1 MRVLT
6 RAPTINALRV
16 LVDQAGE
23 RGGYRLIES
32 HIPPLPCRLLKTCQ
46 RDHFIAGKR
55 NLRLQAVNRI
65 ARNLDSASVLSLTEE
80 RFELALLN
88 IEIQAK
94 PLNFNEEHKAE
105 NNRGSPIREGRG
117 TSFVNSTDSSERAQK
132 PFQSKSKKHPIP
144 RPQNSTLVALNVK
157 DGSAAAPAVFHP

>member
-32 HIPPLPCRLLKTCQ
+32 HIRPLPCRLLKTCQ

-65 ARNLDSASVLSLTEE
+65 ARNLDSASVLRLTE
-80 RFELALLN
+80 
-88 IEIQAK
+88 
-94 PLNFNEEHKAE
+94 
-105 NNRGSPIREGRG
+105 
-117 TSFVNSTDSSERAQK
+117 D
-132 PFQSKSKKHPIP
+132 
-144 RPQNSTLVALNVK
+144 
-157 DGSAAAPAVFHP
+157 